1 MGDGIISTTSST
13 TISTSPF
20 SIFSCITDRVGDS
33 VCYDLR
39 SSRDVWKNFYIFGY
53 TGRFYSESSSLF
65 SLKMGKS
72 RFLFVLLP
80 SYFTRIRMLIGK
92 NGKKNHYIE

>member
-1 MGDGIISTTSST
+1 MIINDLDGYYIVFDTKNWNTELDTLVVISTT

-39 SSRDVWKNFYIFGY
+39 SSRDVWKNFYIFCY
-53 TGRFYSESSSLF
+53 TGRFYNESSSLF
-65 SLKMGKS
+65 S
-72 RFLFVLLP
+72 
-80 SYFTRIRMLIGK
+80 
-92 NGKKNHYIE
+92 

>member
-1 MGDGIISTTSST
+1 MSAMTSVVLEMFGKT
-13 TISTSPF
+13 STSLAILPDF
-20 SIFSCITDRVGDS
+20 TMS
-33 VCYDLR
+33 LR
-39 SSRDVWKNFYIFGY
+39 HYSR
-53 TGRFYSESSSLF
+53 
-65 SLKMGKS
+65 KMGKS

>member
-1 MGDGIISTTSST
+1 MELDTLVVISTTSSSST
-13 TISTSPF
+13 TSTSPF

-53 TGRFYSESSSLF
+53 TGRFYNESSSLF
-65 SLKMGKS
+65 S
-72 RFLFVLLP
+72 
-80 SYFTRIRMLIGK
+80 
-92 NGKKNHYIE
+92 